1 MKPLRRSV
9 LRNIPFEEK
18 AMRRTIRSAFGCILL
33 ALACLIAATA
43 CSQPEQQ
50 VPGNVDMLTV
60 KVIDDTQVKTIG
72 PQGNADITHYVITVV
87 NEAEDIRQQSGYL
100 AKGAQFV
107 VSNVPA
113 GEWFATV
120 DAYVSR
126 DDGSYVKVAGATSA
140 KTLVNAGQ
148 KTVLEV
154 VLDSLDQVLSGD
166 VSLTLRMPA
175 LLASEG
181 SAFHY
186 QYTISGL
193 GDDLSLFIYNSPILE
208 GATGAEG
215 LASIMIDA
223 LDAGLMQGSYMFG
236 ITVFDGVDEAGSTI
250 VRRGVD
256 VMRLVNGLPAA
267 GVIDLASYASDQTFQ
282 VIVTDSIGDILVPE
296 IVDGKDVYVLNGN
309 SGELTITLS
318 SPLSASQTIEWY
330 VDGDLDETVE
340 ASSVADGIYVLF
352 FDHGSHT
359 VTAIVRD
366 ANTLMS
372 VGSIDE
378 FKVVL
383 SNIEFIERVDLSSL
397 FSYEPNDDGVNTI
410 TITGFK
416 DGAVDEN
423 IQPDDNRIF
432 EIPSEIDGKT
442 VTQIGTEAFGQYGR
456 RYSSSFDEDA
466 PEYKILSGK
475 LVLPD
480 SLILIGEGAFDMT
493 LFTDVDFGSGVQKIM
508 YHGLNF
514 YEQYNDRVNDVPFNL
529 HISHLEFPASI
540 KYIGPNI
547 IYGAF
552 ETIYFP
558 ENLETITPSEGN
570 HQSSYDSRYT
580 CIMMDEGIHDVDIYS
595 GQAKEDFLEATT
607 SFSFLNVVAYGTT
620 ASQVVTEASQWFFG
634 VPREDYHA
642 IVNNDSRPYHVPQP
656 VIAVDDGV
664 SISCEKAFAH
674 IYYTLDGT
682 DPDVSDNLYEGDMIT
697 DIMDSLVDKEEVTL
711 RAVAYVGNGIY
722 SDVSVKTISLSDVIF
737 NFELN
742 DDRQSYTLTGIKSEA
757 LPITDGLEVPAYHN
771 GLPVTAIGTL
781 AFQSD
786 ELKTAFPEAYNMA
799 ILGMAAETGYQGN
812 DVEEAFDT
820 IVEALSKAKELG
832 AYDGGQVVM
841 DIAYDDA
848 ESLAEGL
855 AYVIAFSMIDVTP
868 LEISGVITIPE
879 TVGRIGAAAFMN
891 CRITSVEVANVYPS
905 SVSEGII
912 ETCAFFGCSTLESV
926 TIPEGFTTIGH
937 NAFWECLSLKN
948 IIIPDSITTI
958 GERAFAMTSLT
969 SITIP
974 EGVTT
979 IGAGAFYYSLLKSI
993 VLPGNIT
1000 SIGYGMFKDCSSLTD
1015 ITIPEEVT
1023 SIGIGAFAE
1032 CSSLKSITIPEHV
1045 TSIGSEAF
1053 IRCSSL
1059 TSIFIPEK
1067 VTEIGARVFQTCDEL
1082 ADVYCESLSK
1092 PDGWNDK
1099 WLGDCSAQVH
1109 WGYIGE

>member
-1 MKPLRRSV
+1 MTNPAGYNPQEGSVKPLRRSV

-682 DPDVSDNLYEGDMIT
+682 DPDVSDNLYEGDIIT
-697 DIMDSLVDKEEVTL
+697 DIWDSLADREEVTL
-711 RAVAYVGNGIY
+711 KAVAYVGNGIY
-722 SDVSVKTISLSDVIF
+722 SDVAEKSILSSDVIF

-742 DDRQSYTLTGIKSEA
+742 EDNRSYTLTGIKSEA
-757 LPITDGLEVPAYHN
+757 LPITDGLEIPAYHN
-771 GLPVTAIGTL
+771 GLPVTAIGTM
-781 AFQSD
+781 AFQSK
-786 ELKTAFPEAYNMA
+786 EVKAAYPEAYNTALFHTAMNVS
-799 ILGMAAETGYQGN
+799 GYQGN
-812 DVEEAFDT
+812 DEKEAFDA
-820 IVEALSKAKELG
+820 IVEVLKEFAVDPITYANDLLNVT
-832 AYDGGQVVM
+832 AM
-841 DIAYDDA
+841 
-848 ESLAEGL
+848 GL
-855 AYVIAFSMIDVTP
+855 AISSSKP
-868 LEISGVITIPE
+868 LEIAGDVYIPE
-879 TVGRIGAAAFMN
+879 TVTTIDAGAFSFCTA
-891 CRITSVEVANVYPS
+891 ITSVEFSDASQLESIGVGGFMGCNNLTSIDIPVCVKAIGGYAFGYCP
-905 SVSEGII
+905 GITDI
-912 ETCAFFGCSTLESV
+912 TIPDGVTTINYCAFS
-926 TIPEGFTTIGH
+926 
-937 NAFWECLSLKN
+937 NCLALRS
-948 IIIPDSITTI
+948 ISIPDSVTSI
-958 GERAFAMTSLT
+958 GSAAFYGCSALETVEFSDTSRLASIGHQAFMDCSSLTSIVIPENVTSIGGSAFWDCSAFT

-974 EGVTT
+974 EGVT
-979 IGAGAFYYSLLKSI
+979 
-993 VLPGNIT
+993 
-1000 SIGYGMFKDCSSLTD
+1000 SIGDHVFYGCSSLTD
-1015 ITIPEEVT
+1015 IYCEVT
-1023 SIGIGAFAE
+1023 TQPSGWDSNWLYSCYNAE
-1032 CSSLKSITIPEHV
+1032 
-1045 TSIGSEAF
+1045 
-1053 IRCSSL
+1053 
-1059 TSIFIPEK
+1059 
-1067 VTEIGARVFQTCDEL
+1067 
-1082 ADVYCESLSK
+1082 
-1092 PDGWNDK
+1092 
-1099 WLGDCSAQVH
+1099 VH
-1109 WGYIGE
+1109 WGYTGE